1 MKDQKSVAVPL
12 RPETLTLYE
21 MRKQSGV
28 SGARATEYA
37 NISYRALLNWES
49 GKNVPNLIGIIR
61 LLEIYGYSFDQLDV
75 SPFQSADE
83 KSENHI

>member
-1 MKDQKSVAVPL
+1 MKDQKSVAVPP
-12 RPETLTLYE
+12 RPKTLTLHE

-75 SPFQSADE
+75 SPFQQADE
-83 KSENHI
+83 KTENHI